1 MSSRHTLPK
10 RILFF
15 YRKSPISCMEVG
27 DKLRSI
33 QSIGKQKIICYNEK
47 NGRKEEYYDR
57 RTKGDFWGIV

>member
-1 MSSRHTLPK
+1 
-10 RILFF
+10 
-15 YRKSPISCMEVG
+15 MEVG